1 MYIYEHNDWP
11 SFSWDKELVHAK
23 LNEVYKA
30 VGYLMG
36 RLSLMGFDDKMSAI
50 TEALSHDIIASSEI
64 EGVELNTEQVRSSVA
79 RKLGVAIANPVE
91 VSRYVDGVVEM
102 ALDATVNYNAP
113 LTHERLFGWHNC
125 LFPTG
130 WSGTVKIDV
139 AQYRSGEMKVVSGMF
154 GREKVHYAAPS
165 AERIEEEMTRFLE
178 WFNSDTRN
186 GYLKSAIAHLWFV
199 CIHPFDDGNGRIG
212 RAIADMALSQAEN

>member
-1 MYIYEHNDWP
+1 
-11 SFSWDKELVHAK
+11 
-23 LNEVYKA
+23 
-30 VGYLMG
+30 
-36 RLSLMGFDDKMSAI
+36 MGFDDKMSAI

-79 RKLGVAIANPVE
+79 RKLGVPIANPVE

-102 ALDATVNYNAP
+102 ALDATVNYNPP

-139 AQYRSGEMKVVSGMF
+139 AQYRSGNRRHGTVAS
-154 GREKVHYAAPS
+154 REFKHAL
-165 AERIEEEMTRFLE
+165 FQ
-178 WFNSDTRN
+178 
-186 GYLKSAIAHLWFV
+186 YLTSNQRGQEAVL
-199 CIHPFDDGNGRIG
+199 
-212 RAIADMALSQAEN
+212 